1 MTFLDWQSF
10 RLLWKSSNFLHLSSK
25 KQRRGCLNEM
35 NAIFPQS
42 CCGAAYWHWQIFWLT
57 VAVLPHFNKLLT
69 NMLKSLLGYWLGCRI
84 GLPSI
89 FEAIYIFL
97 SLPISEACNLSPLKR
112 TATLYRSHETWARIL
127 VITIL
132 QHGAKSIDLFGL
144 LNAFASVQQFSY
156 QFHGLVLAST
166 L

>member
-1 MTFLDWQSF
+1 MGFVTFLYWQSF
-10 RLLWKSSNFLHLSSK
+10 RLMEIIKFFYTWVVKN
-25 KQRRGCLNEM
+25 REGCLNEM

-42 CCGAAYWHWQIFWLT
+42 CCGAAYRHSQIFSLT
-57 VAVLPHFNKLLT
+57 VAVSRCFNELLT
-69 NMLKSLLGYWLGCRI
+69 DMLKSLLGHWLGCCL

-127 VITIL
+127 VISIL
-132 QHGAKSIDLFGL
+132 QHGAKLIDLCGL
-144 LNAFASVQQFSY
+144 LNAFASV
-156 QFHGLVLAST
+156 
-166 L
+166 

>member
-1 MTFLDWQSF
+1 MGFVTFLNWQSF
-10 RLLWKSSNFLHLSSK
+10 MLMEIIKFYYTWVVKNRE
-25 KQRRGCLNEM
+25 GCLNEM
-35 NAIFPQS
+35 NVIFPQS
-42 CCGAAYWHWQIFWLT
+42 CCGAAYRHSQIFWLT
-57 VAVLPHFNKLLT
+57 VAVSRCFNELLT
-69 NMLKSLLGYWLGCRI
+69 DMLKSLLGHWLGCCL

-132 QHGAKSIDLFGL
+132 QHGAKLIDLCGL
-144 LNAFASVQQFSY
+144 LNAFASV
-156 QFHGLVLAST
+156 
-166 L
+166 

>member
-1 MTFLDWQSF
+1 
-10 RLLWKSSNFLHLSSK
+10 
-25 KQRRGCLNEM
+25 M

-42 CCGAAYWHWQIFWLT
+42 CCGAAYRHSQIFSLT
-57 VAVLPHFNKLLT
+57 VAVSRCFNELLT
-69 NMLKSLLGYWLGCRI
+69 DMLKSLLGHWLGCCL

-97 SLPISEACNLSPLKR
+97 SLSISEACNLSPLKR

-132 QHGAKSIDLFGL
+132 QHGAKLIDLCGL

-156 QFHGLVLAST
+156 QFVEQFQHQLCSSMYTFGAPQMVCGEIIPC
-166 L
+166 